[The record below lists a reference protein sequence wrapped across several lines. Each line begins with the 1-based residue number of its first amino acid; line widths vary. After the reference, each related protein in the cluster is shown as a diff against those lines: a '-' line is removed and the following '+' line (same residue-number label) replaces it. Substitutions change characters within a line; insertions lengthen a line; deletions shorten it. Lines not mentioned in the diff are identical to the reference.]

1 MNYKTII
8 IPAGFNYPE
17 SEHIIITREDGS
29 MESFPVDENNPRYI
43 QFLAELEEQ
52 A

>member
-1 MNYKTII
+1 MNYEIFESTDYSGIKTSMVNI
-8 IPAGFNYPE
+8 FN
-17 SEHIIITREDGS
+17 EDGS
-29 MESFPVDENNPRYI
+29 VECFPVDETNPRYI